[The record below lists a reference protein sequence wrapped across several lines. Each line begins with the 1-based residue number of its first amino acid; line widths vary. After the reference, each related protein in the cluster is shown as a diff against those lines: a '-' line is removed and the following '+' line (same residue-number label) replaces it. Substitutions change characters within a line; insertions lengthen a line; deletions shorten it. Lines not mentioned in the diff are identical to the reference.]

1 MRNQTSRK
9 SGFTLVE
16 IMIVVAIIGLLAV
29 IAIPNFVRA
38 RTTSQKN
45 ACINNLRQID
55 GAKQQW
61 ALETKQ
67 ITSAIPA
74 ETDVQTYLV
83 RGTGGRMPLCP
94 AGGTSA
100 TTFAACYTINDLVTA
115 PVCQIVSAHA
125 LP

>member
-1 MRNQTSRK
+1 MNIRTSRK

-38 RTTSQKN
+38 RTTAQLN

-67 ITSAIPA
+67 IGSATPTDA
-74 ETDVQTYLV
+74 ELRTYLV
-83 RGTGGRMPLCP
+83 RGAAGFLPVCP
-94 AGGTSA
+94 AGGPA
-100 TTFAACYTINDLVTA
+100 ATFA
-115 PVCQIVSAHA
+115 S
-125 LP
+125 